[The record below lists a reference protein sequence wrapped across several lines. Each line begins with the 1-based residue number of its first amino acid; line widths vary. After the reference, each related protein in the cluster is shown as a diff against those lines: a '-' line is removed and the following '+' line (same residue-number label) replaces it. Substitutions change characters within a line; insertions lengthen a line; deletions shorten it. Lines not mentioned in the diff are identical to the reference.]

1 MRFFETKHLTKAF
14 GGLIAVSDLSF
25 NVEEGEIFG
34 LIGPNGSGKT
44 TVFNLITAFYPITSG
59 TIYFRG
65 NAMNG
70 LPTWKVCKEGV
81 GRTFQI
87 VKPLRRM
94 TVLENVMTSAFC
106 RTSNS
111 SVARGRAI
119 EVLHFC
125 EMEKKLDYP
134 AKSLTIGDRKR
145 MEIARALATEPKL
158 LLLDETMAG
167 LTPQEQAEGV
177 QLIRKMRNSGV
188 TIIIVEHIMQV
199 IMNLCDRI
207 LCINHGQEIARGT
220 PSEVANDP
228 AVIEAY
234 LGKE

>member
-1 MRFFETKHLTKAF
+1 MSFFQTKHLTKAF
-14 GGLIAVSDLSF
+14 GGLIAVNDLSF
-25 NVEEGEIFG
+25 EIEEGEIFG

-44 TVFNLITAFYPITSG
+44 TVFNLISAYYPITSG
-59 TIYFRG
+59 AIHFRG
-65 NAMNG
+65 REING
-70 LPTWKVCKEGV
+70 MPTWKICKEGI

-106 RTSNS
+106 RTANFG
-111 SVARGRAI
+111 VAKDRAV

-125 EMEKKLDYP
+125 EMEKKLDFS
-134 AKSLTIGDRKR
+134 ARSLTIGDRKR
-145 MEIARALATEPKL
+145 LEIARALATEPKL

-177 QLIRKMRNSGV
+177 LLIRKIRDSGIA
-188 TIIIVEHIMQV
+188 IIIVEHIMQV

-207 LCINHGQEIARGT
+207 LCINYGQEIARGT
-220 PSEVANDP
+220 PPEVANNQ
-228 AVIEAY
+228 AVVEAY
-234 LGKE
+234 LGRD

>member
-1 MRFFETKHLTKAF
+1 MHFFETQRLTKAF
-14 GGLIAVSDLSF
+14 GGLIAVNDVSF
-25 NVEEGEIFG
+25 QVEEGEIYG

-44 TVFNLITAFYPITSG
+44 TVFNVITAVYPITSG
-59 TIYFRG
+59 KILFRG
-65 NAMNG
+65 KELNG

-106 RTSNS
+106 RTSS
-111 SVARGRAI
+111 SSEAREKALK
-119 EVLHFC
+119 VLQFC
-125 EMEKKLDYP
+125 EMEKKTDYP
-134 AKSLTIGDRKR
+134 AKGLTIGDRKR

-177 QLIRKMRNSGV
+177 QLIRKIRASGI

-207 LCINHGQEIARGT
+207 LCINYGQEIARGT
-220 PSEVANDP
+220 PSEVANNQ